1 MYGCFN
7 CRCRRRRRRRRRR
20 RAVAVAVVVAVAV
33 AVVVVVA
40 VVVAV
45 AAVVVVVF
53 PRGSQFGVASDCT
66 RRGLYGTG
74 ARASGFCNSV
84 VGGQTVCGRLSG
96 VTLKNYFS

>member
-1 MYGCFN
+1 MANSG
-7 CRCRRRRRRRRRR
+7 
-20 RAVAVAVVVAVAV
+20 
-33 AVVVVVA
+33 
-40 VVVAV
+40 
-45 AAVVVVVF
+45 
-53 PRGSQFGVASDCT
+53 GIDCT